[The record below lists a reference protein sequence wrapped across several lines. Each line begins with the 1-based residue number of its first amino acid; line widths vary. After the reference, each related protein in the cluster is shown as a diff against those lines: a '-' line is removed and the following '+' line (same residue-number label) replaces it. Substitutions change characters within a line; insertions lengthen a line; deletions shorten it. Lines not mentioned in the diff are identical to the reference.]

1 MRYIKRHIEDAV
13 SRAAENFKALLLT
26 GTRQT
31 GKSTLLKH
39 LFDKRRYVTLDDSFL
54 EEQAKTD
61 GAMFL
66 QLNEPPVTIDE
77 AQRAT
82 ELFRYIKMACDSSD
96 ERGLF
101 FLSGSQQFRLMKS
114 VSESLAGRAAIFELS
129 TLSLREIM
137 TDDFCDVF
145 VPTAEYILKR
155 SKSAAMPNHI
165 WKIIHRGSYP
175 ELQNE
180 AVDWADFYGS
190 YVKTYIERDVRELTA
205 VHDLNAFRRFMIAAA
220 SRTGEILN
228 YSKLAN
234 DVGKDI
240 KTIKNWISVLEAT
253 GIIFLLEPF
262 RNSALNR
269 VIKSPKLYFRDCGL
283 VCYLTRWL
291 TPETLAYGSF
301 SGHIFETFAVS
312 EILKS
317 YSNAGLDYR
326 FYVSYFH
333 AADKMRVA
341 DGDERLYREGEIDLI
356 LEQNGT
362 VYPIEIK
369 QASRGSLSDAAAFR
383 LFAKARGVNIGSG
396 AIVCNCPQ
404 PAKLAE
410 NLLQIPVW
418 YI

>member
-1 MRYIKRHIEDAV
+1 MRYIKRHIEDVV

-26 GTRQT
+26 GARQT

-39 LFDKRRYVTLDDSFL
+39 LFDQRRYVTLDDPFL

-101 FLSGSQQFRLMKS
+101 CLSGSQQFRLMKS

-137 TDDFCDVF
+137 SDDFCDVF
-145 VPTAEYILKR
+145 VPTVEYISKR
-155 SKSAAMPNHI
+155 SKSAAMPRYI

-240 KTIKNWISVLEAT
+240 KTIKNWISVLEAS

-262 RNSALNR
+262 RNGALNR

-333 AADKMRVA
+333 ATDKIRVS

-356 LEQNGT
+356 LEQNGI

-369 QASRGSLSDAAAFR
+369 QASKGSLSDAAAFR
-383 LFAKARGVNIGSG
+383 LFAKARGVTIGSG

-404 PAKLAE
+404 PAKFAE